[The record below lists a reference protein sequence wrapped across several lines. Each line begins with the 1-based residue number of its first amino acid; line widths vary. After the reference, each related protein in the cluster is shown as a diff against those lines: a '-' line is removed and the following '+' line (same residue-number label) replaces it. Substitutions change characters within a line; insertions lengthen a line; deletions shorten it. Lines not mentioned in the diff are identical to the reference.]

1 MKLTQ
6 IKAKIIGDERGALIA
21 LEQLSEMIPF
31 DIKRVYY
38 IFGTQEKVRRGLHAH
53 RNLRQV
59 AFCVN
64 GSCRI
69 LLDDGI
75 ERQEILLDHPAK
87 GLFIEQMIWHEMY
100 DFSSDCVLL
109 VIASELYNER
119 DYIRNYDNFLMI
131 RVRLNAC

>member
-6 IKAKIIGDERGALIA
+6 IEAKIIGDERGALIA

-38 IFGTQEKVRRGLHAH
+38 IFGTQEKVRRGFHAH
-53 RNLRQV
+53 RKLRQV
-59 AFCVN
+59 AFCVS

-75 ERQEILLDHPAK
+75 ERQEVLLDHPAK

-100 DFSSDCVLL
+100 NFSSDCVLL
-109 VIASELYNER
+109 VIASELYDES
-119 DYIRNYDNFLMI
+119 DYIRNYDHFLMI
-131 RVRLNAC
+131 RE

>member
-6 IKAKIIGDERGALIA
+6 IEARIIGDERGALVS
-21 LEQLSEMIPF
+21 LEQLSELIPF

-38 IFGTQEKVRRGLHAH
+38 IFGTQENVRRGFHAH
-53 RNLRQV
+53 RNLQQV
-59 AFCVN
+59 AFCVS

-69 LLDDGI
+69 LLDDGM
-75 ERQEILLDHPAK
+75 EKQEVLLDHPAN

-109 VIASELYNER
+109 VIASELYDES
-119 DYIRNYDNFLMI
+119 DYIRNYDHFLMI
-131 RVRLNAC
+131 LE